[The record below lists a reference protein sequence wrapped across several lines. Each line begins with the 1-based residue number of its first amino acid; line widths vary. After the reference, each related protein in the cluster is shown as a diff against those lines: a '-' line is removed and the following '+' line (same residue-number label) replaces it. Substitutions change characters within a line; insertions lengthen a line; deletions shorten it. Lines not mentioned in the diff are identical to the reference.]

1 MFYEPI
7 PPHVSRN
14 NVHRKKN
21 LQICKRKWTQTWF
34 GRLEPKQI
42 SWKCPWRWRNRKQKQ
57 RTTESNTTTHACR
70 QTSSLHAE
78 IRPIRPYF
86 APSILLLPLHTSGSG
101 CTIDDARQQ
110 LSSHQ
115 HHHLIAIPS
124 SIIHTLI
131 IAFGVVSWSLS
142 LSSDPFYRRLLLMR
156 VAPAI
161 SYEFFGYVTNRH
173 RSIARE
179 TGLTCMRKRVSY
191 RNIYPSRI
199 HCMFDVRKKAHIF
212 VLLYVTRKI
221 GNEWMM
227 LWRKMIVRRGKR
239 EYYNVECRQR
249 NVHRSKYLR
258 ICIESATTL
267 YIISPGSSGKW
278 CAAFSEGRFHQ
289 QTVLFPKDKRNL
301 HTHAVAADLVH
312 HFCPAVSNLCAQHT
326 NTYGAVV

>member
-1 MFYEPI
+1 MFYEPT

-21 LQICKRKWTQTWF
+21 LQICKRKWTQLWF

-42 SWKCPWRWRNRKQKQ
+42 SWKCPWRWRNRKQKTKNN
-57 RTTESNTTTHACR
+57 RVKYHHTCVSANIFFAR
-70 QTSSLHAE
+70 
-78 IRPIRPYF
+78 RNPPIRPYF

-142 LSSDPFYRRLLLMR
+142 LSSDPFYRRLLLVR

-161 SYEFFGYVTNRH
+161 SYQFFGYVTNRH
-173 RSIARE
+173 HSIARE
-179 TGLTCMRKRVSY
+179 TGVTCMRKRVSY

-199 HCMFDVRKKAHIF
+199 HCMYDVRKKHTF
-212 VLLYVTRKI
+212 SCCF
-221 GNEWMM
+221 M
-227 LWRKMIVRRGKR
+227 WRER
-239 EYYNVECRQR
+239 
-249 NVHRSKYLR
+249 
-258 ICIESATTL
+258 
-267 YIISPGSSGKW
+267 
-278 CAAFSEGRFHQ
+278 
-289 QTVLFPKDKRNL
+289 
-301 HTHAVAADLVH
+301 
-312 HFCPAVSNLCAQHT
+312 
-326 NTYGAVV
+326 